1 MVDVREA
8 ARLTHRAPETIRRWV
23 WNGRLPATKQ
33 GNRLLIA
40 RDLVTA
46 LADAHEAMAAQDS
59 QDSQDSLAAW
69 AERVTADRTGL
80 AGASAAD
87 LVWDDRAGR

>member
-8 ARLTHRAPETIRRWV
+8 AGLTHRAPETIRRWV

-46 LADAHEAMAAQDS
+46 LAAAPEAMAA